1 MGAGRLRRSRR
12 CLERCEL
19 SELALDLGDI
29 EGEQE
34 GWPGDG
40 LDFGSGVM
48 GRVTV
53 KDKLLVGV
61 TLKGSYRVSWRKG
74 PFVSRG
80 GWLVGTSQVREEPP
94 RLATG
99 ETTTRQAVEQCLYH
113 IYGVRIEM
121 IISFHGFCLCVC
133 AWAGLCL

>member
-61 TLKGSYRVSWRKG
+61 KLKGHTVCHG
-74 PFVSRG
+74 ARG
-80 GWLVGTSQVREEPP
+80 RLCPVADGLWALRRYAKNPPGWQRG
-94 RLATG
+94 RLQPAK
-99 ETTTRQAVEQCLYH
+99 QLNN
-113 IYGVRIEM
+113 
-121 IISFHGFCLCVC
+121 VC
-133 AWAGLCL
+133 TIFMEYELR